1 MNEGF
6 DQIPHGFIEQFN
18 KLFPMERHQ
27 FVQEL
32 ADTNVMVKT
41 EAQDSVTYYGE
52 RKVDGAPIILL
63 SVADAQHFV
72 FLPEGSS

>member
-1 MNEGF
+1 MSKGF
-6 DQIPHGFIEQFN
+6 DQIPHDFIEQFN

-27 FVQEL
+27 FEKEL
-32 ADTNVMVKT
+32 TDTNVMAKT
-41 EAQDSVTYYGE
+41 EAEGSVTYYGE

-63 SVADAQHFV
+63 SVAEAQHFV